1 MVTLG
6 YFLSSE
12 EHGPRE
18 LVDQAA
24 RAEQAGFRTAWIS
37 DHFHPW
43 LDEQGQSPFVW
54 TVIGGI
60 ARATSDLR
68 VWTAVTC
75 PIIRI
80 HPVIV
85 AHAAATAQELTN
97 GRFGLGVGTGE
108 NLNEHV
114 LGDRWPSPDERL
126 EMLEEAVEVMRE
138 LWGGHLVNHRGR
150 HYAVDSARLY
160 TKPERPIPVYVSAF
174 GPKALE
180 VAARIADGYVSTM
193 PEREM
198 IERYRELGGKGPT
211 QGGLKVCYDT
221 DLDRARKTFHRLW
234 RNSLVPGQLAQE
246 LPSPKHFEEAS
257 QLVTEEMVGESVPL
271 GPDPE
276 VHVRAIQEYVDAG
289 YDEVYVSQVGTDQE
303 AFFSFYEREVL
314 PHFTS

>member
-24 RAEQAGFRTAWIS
+24 RAEQAGFATAWIS

-54 TVIGGI
+54 AVVGGI
-60 ARATSDLR
+60 ARATGRLR
-68 VWTAVTC
+68 LWTAVTC

-80 HPVIV
+80 HPAIV
-85 AHAAATAQELTN
+85 AHAAATASELMQ

-114 LGDRWPSPDERL
+114 LGDRWPAPDERL

-138 LWGGHLVNHRGR
+138 LWGGQLVTHRGR
-150 HYAVDSARLY
+150 HYAVESARLY
-160 TKPERPIPVYVSAF
+160 THPQQPVPVHVSAF

-180 VAARIADGYVSTM
+180 VAARIGDGYIATM
-193 PEREM
+193 PDKEM
-198 IERYRELGGKGPT
+198 VDRYRQLGGRGPA

-221 DLDRARKTFHRLW
+221 DTDRARGTFHRLW

-257 QLVTEEMVGESVPL
+257 QLVTEEMVGKSIPL

-289 YDEVYVSQVGTDQE
+289 YDEVYVNQVGPDQE
-303 AFFSFYEREVL
+303 AFFAFYEREVL
-314 PHFTS
+314 PHFAA